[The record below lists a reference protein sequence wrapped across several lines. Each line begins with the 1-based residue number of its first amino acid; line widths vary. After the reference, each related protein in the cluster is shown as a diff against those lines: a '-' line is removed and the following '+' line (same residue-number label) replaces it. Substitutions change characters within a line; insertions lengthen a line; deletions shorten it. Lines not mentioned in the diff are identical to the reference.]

1 MSGRTLLADRLRDE
15 LLEEISNSKLPPGA
29 KLPTEGE
36 LAKHFGVSRATV
48 REAVRGLVEAG
59 YVTRRRGSGS
69 YVTERRRMPHGLD
82 STLSYLAM
90 IESAGARAGMRI
102 LHAAFE
108 QCSKDDSALQL
119 GRGERAL
126 AVERVRTADDQP
138 VIYSR
143 DRIPARLLRSDL
155 DLRNM
160 DPSLFALLSSSGH
173 AADHAT
179 ATLRAVASTSETAK
193 VLGIRRGKPL
203 LYIEEIDYEK
213 DGTPVML
220 SREWHVSE
228 AFDVRINRQAQTD
241 ADLLG
246 ALASYWSGGLPL
258 EGDSLVNL
266 LGHTVEGGFQWLS
279 SRHDWDAVANRI
291 GVVGRRGRHRHRDRG
306 VL

>member
-15 LLEEISNSKLPPGA
+15 LLAEISGAQLQPGA

-36 LAKHFGVSRATV
+36 LAKRFKVSRATV

-90 IESAGARAGMRI
+90 IETAGAHAGMRV
-102 LHAAFE
+102 LAAAFE
-108 QCSKDDSALQL
+108 QSCGDDAPLQL
-119 GRGERAL
+119 RPGETVL

-138 VIYSR
+138 VIYSL
-143 DRIPARLLRSDL
+143 DRIPARLLRPGL
-155 DLRNM
+155 DLTEL
-160 DPSLFALLSSSGH
+160 DPSLFALLSSCGH

-179 ATLRAVASTSETAK
+179 ATLRAVASTSHTAK
-193 VLGIRRGKPL
+193 VLGIRRGRPL
-203 LYIEEIDYEK
+203 LYIEEIDYGR

-228 AFDVRINRQAQTD
+228 AFDVRINRRATSVR
-241 ADLLG
+241 
-246 ALASYWSGGLPL
+246 AS
-258 EGDSLVNL
+258 
-266 LGHTVEGGFQWLS
+266 T
-279 SRHDWDAVANRI
+279 A
-291 GVVGRRGRHRHRDRG
+291 
-306 VL
+306 